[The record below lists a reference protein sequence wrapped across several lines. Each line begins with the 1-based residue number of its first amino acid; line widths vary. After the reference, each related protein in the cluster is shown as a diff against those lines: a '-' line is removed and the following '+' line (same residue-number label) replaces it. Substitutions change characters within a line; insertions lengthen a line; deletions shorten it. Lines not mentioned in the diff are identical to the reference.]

1 MKRFSV
7 ICLGL
12 GVAVL
17 AGFAQNPR
25 PATGHRTKA
34 RPMPSIKGTGP
45 RHALIAPDPK
55 PGTKTGVEDPLSKLE
70 RDTAKSAGTESKD
83 QSNKATHAGA
93 QESSGTRAARK
104 ALNFSHEA
112 RDGVSKGD

>member
-34 RPMPSIKGTGP
+34 RPLPSTKATGP

-55 PGTKTGVEDPLSKLE
+55 PRTKTGADDQLNKLE
-70 RDTAKSAGTESKD
+70 RDTAKSAGTKSKD
-83 QSNKATHAGA
+83 QSNKTAHAGA
-93 QESSGTRAARK
+93 PNTNHTRAPRQASNSR
-104 ALNFSHEA
+104 HEPPH
-112 RDGVSKGD
+112 